1 MTVGVRFN
9 LREEAPSGYSA
20 EDGLVIARYLESTGL
35 VDYLHAVVGSPWG
48 DPSYIQPQYYEP
60 AQWADLAGQLRRA
73 VRLPVVYTGRVNSI
87 EVAERVLT
95 AGHADVVGMAR
106 AYIAEPRILTKAQA
120 RPARSGPAS
129 AATTA
134 SAASSSPTDR
144 TATMSDYRHVESCR
158 LCYL

>member
-106 AYIAEPRILTKAQA
+106 AYIAEPRILTKARAGQA
-120 RPARSGPAS
+120 RQIRPCVGGNDCISRQQQPNGPNG
-129 AATTA
+129 
-134 SAASSSPTDR
+134 
-144 TATMSDYRHVESCR
+144 DYE
-158 LCYL
+158 